1 MPNERQ
7 ETLEEKI
14 MKGISKKSLD
24 GLGKLKPDIMKPQRE
39 GDNAQ
44 SQQNEGNTPKT
55 RSSSK
60 SHK

>member
-14 MKGISKKSLD
+14 MKGTSKKSLD
-24 GLGKLKPDIMKPQRE
+24 GLGKLKPDIMKPQSE
-39 GDNAQ
+39 GDKTQ
-44 SQQNEGNTPKT
+44 SQHNEGNTPKT
-55 RSSSK
+55 GNSSK